1 MRPRILNAELPDPGI
16 SRPIPALTL
25 IASHGNTRTGLRN
38 ETLQAQALE
47 ACPERAY
54 ARPAVCFLEEE
65 GMRRTRMP
73 ITEVIVWLQA
83 EQKAEA
89 RKRQQLQKR
98 KRERLQKQPRPEN
111 RRRAR

>member
-1 MRPRILNAELPDPGI
+1 LSPRTLNAGPPDPGI
-16 SRPIPALTL
+16 SRPIPALAL
-25 IASHGNTRTGLRN
+25 IASHEDTRTGLRN

-54 ARPAVCFLEEE
+54 AGPTLCFLEEE

-89 RKRQQLQKR
+89 RKRQKLQRR
-98 KRERLQKQPRPEN
+98 KRERLQKQPKPEG

>member
-1 MRPRILNAELPDPGI
+1 
-16 SRPIPALTL
+16 
-25 IASHGNTRTGLRN
+25 
-38 ETLQAQALE
+38 
-47 ACPERAY
+47 
-54 ARPAVCFLEEE
+54 
-65 GMRRTRMP
+65 MRRTRMP

-98 KRERLQKQPRPEN
+98 KRDRLQKQPRPEN